1 MCGLPDD
8 RIYIICLSQGKHVH
22 KLSAHFPPVRIGF
35 ELPTADR
42 LGYSSHAGFCCS
54 NSQVDIKILLLNV
67 SALVVDA
74 PGYLLVTGNFG
85 VTI

>member
-22 KLSAHFPPVRIGF
+22 KLSAHFPPVQIGF
-35 ELPTADR
+35 ELRTADR

-54 NSQVDIKILLLNV
+54 NSQVDIKTLLLNRP
-67 SALVVDA
+67 SL
-74 PGYLLVTGNFG
+74 PLLSMSLG
-85 VTI
+85 IC